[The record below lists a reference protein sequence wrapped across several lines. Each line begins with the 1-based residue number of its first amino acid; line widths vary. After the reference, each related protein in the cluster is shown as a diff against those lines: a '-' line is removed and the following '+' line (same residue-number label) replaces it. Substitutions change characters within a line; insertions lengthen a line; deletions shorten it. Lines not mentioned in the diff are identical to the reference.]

1 MPFRWFS
8 PRTLHHK
15 RPPAIP
21 FARLESLERRKLLT
35 ISPDEQLFVYL
46 LNRARHDPVAYQQ
59 EQNLNIDLSSAP
71 AAQPLAV
78 NDDLFDSAE
87 FHSNEMATHNYFG
100 HQSQVTGDW
109 PNKMVRDQGYDLPA
123 AWTSNANYVE
133 SIAAG
138 TVIDTPIEAMNLL
151 IVDQGVPS
159 LGHRI
164 HLLSIGA
171 SHADDHEIGV
181 GHSYNAASTYSNYWA
196 IHITHQEDPG
206 LFLTGVVFTD
216 TNHNGRYD
224 LNEGLSG
231 VTVSTGAL
239 TTTTNA
245 AGGWSIN
252 VHSAGNYTVTA
263 SGGALTTAS
272 SAQLTLTDKNREVD
286 FINGNTDGVIDFAAV
301 PAGPPQA
308 PVLTLSPATFTA
320 PTKGKPVIIGGGAVI
335 TDSDS
340 PTYNGGNLSIQI
352 SSGAGSGD
360 QLTIQKQGKKTG
372 QVNLLGNTIRSG
384 TKSIATI
391 SGGSGATALTITF
404 NSQATL
410 QDVQNIL
417 RNVAFHTLKRG
428 ATTGPRTISFTVTD
442 DTSLNSNTLTRTVN
456 V

>member
-1 MPFRWFS
+1 MLFTWLS
-8 PRTLHHK
+8 K
-15 RPPAIP
+15 RPARHIRPAVSSI
-21 FARLESLERRKLLT
+21 ARFESLESRELLT

-59 EQNLNIDLSSAP
+59 EQNLNIDLSNVP

-133 SIAAG
+133 SLAAG

-181 GHSYNAASTYSNYWA
+181 GHSYNAGSTYSNYWA
-196 IHITHQEDPG
+196 IHITHQESPG

-239 TTTTNA
+239 NTTTNA

-252 VHSAGNYTVTA
+252 VGTAGTYTVTA
-263 SGGALTTAS
+263 SGGALTVAS
-272 SAQLTLTDKNREVD
+272 SAQLTLTDKNREID
-286 FINGNTDGVIDFAAV
+286 FINGLTDGIIDFASV

-308 PVLTLSPATFTA
+308 PVLTLTAATFTA
-320 PTKGKPVIIGGGAVI
+320 AKGKPVVLGGGAII
-335 TDSDS
+335 TDPDS
-340 PTYNGGNLSIQI
+340 PNYNGGNLSIQI
-352 SSGAGSGD
+352 AAGAASGD
-360 QLTIQKQGKKTG
+360 QLTIQKQGKRAG
-372 QVNLLGNTIRSG
+372 QINLLGNEVRSG
-384 TKSIATI
+384 KTTI
-391 SGGSGATALTITF
+391 GTFSGGASGTALTISF
-404 NSQATL
+404 NSHATL
-410 QDVQNIL
+410 QDVQNVL

-428 ATTGPRTISFTVTD
+428 ATTGTRTISFTLTD
-442 DTSLNSNTLTRTVN
+442 DTSLRSNSPTRTVN